1 MAEEKL
7 IGKVFSYFKKI
18 GVAAVDITN
27 DDLIVGD
34 KIIIRGSI
42 TNFEQE
48 VESMQI
54 EGEDIEEVSVGKSV
68 GLKVIKVTRVGDLIY
83 KLI

>member
-1 MAEEKL
+1 MPEEKL

-18 GVAAVDITN
+18 GVAAVEITN
-27 DDLIVGD
+27 DGLIVGD
-34 KIIIRGSI
+34 KILIMGSI

-48 VESMQI
+48 IESMQV
-54 EGEDIEEVSVGKSV
+54 EGNDIEEISAGKSV
-68 GLKVIKVTRVGDLIY
+68 GLKVTEDVQVGDFVY